1 MSPEWNATLLRV
13 MLESSLRVCLLAAA
27 VGGILLL
34 GRIRSGSVRHA
45 AWSAVLGAMILMPVL
60 SHWVPAIDVPVPSR
74 ARRVE
79 AIPAAI
85 ESVWFDPNEEFRDP
99 TAPPPAPVAVASTR
113 ESVPTTPPPPRAIW
127 PLALVGIYGAGVL
140 FLLFRLMLGWRAVH
154 AIVRASEPIDWGST
168 SQSLRSSDVR
178 RPTSD
183 VNDSGLRTPDTG
195 LLCESAL
202 VATPMTVGILA
213 PRILLPTAWKLWP
226 DEKLRAVL
234 AHEVAHVRRRDPL
247 VALLARVNLC
257 LFWFHPVAWWL
268 EKKLATTAE
277 HACDDVG
284 LRVMGEKRR
293 YAEVLLDMAEAVR
306 RAGGRVS
313 WDGVGVHGSGLLG
326 QRIDRVLRGELF
338 REVSMTRK
346 IIVALSCAIAIVLVV
361 ACRRQAAVPAPLQED
376 PAFVAQQE
384 QNKVEIDLQDG
395 ARQMTAAQVTEIE
408 AVLQRNPEDL
418 VARKRLLIFSLP
430 YGVPVPGEKDKWAP
444 RCAQVIGEQ
453 PCIALRR
460 VQILWLIEHHPD
472 SDVLGYT
479 AQISPAGGNL
489 NDPLGYAEASKLWL
503 AQTARPDA
511 SVAVLM
517 NAADFFE
524 RADKPLSEKMLLR
537 VQALDPKGPGSRR
550 LGRLYAAVAVGAAS
564 VFDRQTADAGEARGP
579 YAQAVHKK
587 LDESKDPRLLAEAAW
602 WLNYA
607 PPLAHEQDLGFD
619 PRALAKTCAERALQ
633 MDPQFLQA
641 HMILVSQRRAE
652 RDARMRKAVGNVPGE
667 AQDKALSAL
676 ADAERFEYLPSL
688 ATTAYSMGDYDGSR
702 HDEAA
707 AKTDRDRAKKYAE
720 DLLRLAPGF
729 RDSENYGTAVYAAN
743 LVLAGLT
750 LREGDGREAGRYL
763 IEASKAP
770 VNDELRYSLPG
781 PGLQMLGYM
790 LKYDVRDPVVEF
802 LERVGRFNAQGKQL
816 LDAAAQIRKGYR
828 PIWYPRD
835 TRYYPGIVPG

>member
-60 SHWVPAIDVPVPSR
+60 PHWVPAIDVPVPSR

-85 ESVWFDPNEEFRDP
+85 ESVWIDPNGEFRDP
-99 TAPPPAPVAVASTR
+99 AAPPPAPAVVASTR
-113 ESVPTTPPPPRAIW
+113 ESVSTTPPPPRAIW
-127 PLALVGIYGAGVL
+127 PLALVGVYGAGVL
-140 FLLFRLMLGWRAVH
+140 FLLFRLMLGWRAVQ
-154 AIVRASEPIDWGST
+154 AIVRASEPIDRP
-168 SQSLRSSDVR
+168 LSDLGR
-178 RPTSD
+178 
-183 VNDSGLRTPDTG
+183 RTPAIG
-195 LLCESAL
+195 LLRESAL

-213 PRILLPTAWKLWP
+213 PRILLPSAWKLWP

-234 AHEVAHVRRRDPL
+234 AHEFAHVRRRDPL

-268 EKKLATTAE
+268 ERKLATTAE
-277 HACDDVG
+277 HACDDEG

-361 ACRRQAAVPAPLQED
+361 ACRRQATAPAPLRDD
-376 PAFVAQQE
+376 PAFLAQQG
-384 QNKVEIDLQDG
+384 QNKVEIDLQDA
-395 ARQMTAAQVTEIE
+395 ARQMTVAQVAEIE
-408 AVLQRNPEDL
+408 ASLQRNPEDL
-418 VARKRLLIFSLP
+418 AARKRLLIFSVP
-430 YGVPVPGEKDKWAP
+430 YGVPISGEKDKWAP

-472 SDVLGYT
+472 NDALGYT
-479 AQISPAGGNL
+479 AQISPASGNL
-489 NDPLGYAEASKLWL
+489 NDPLGYSEASKLWL

-524 RADKPLSEKMLLR
+524 RADKPLAEKMWLR

-550 LGRLYAAVAVGAAS
+550 LGRLYAAVAVGATS
-564 VFDRQTADAGEARGP
+564 VFDRRTADAAEARSP
-579 YAQAVHKK
+579 YAQAVRKK
-587 LDESKDPRLLAEAAW
+587 LDESRDPRLLAEAAW

-607 PPLAHEQDLGFD
+607 PPWAPEQDPGFD
-619 PRALAKTCAERALQ
+619 PRAFAKTCAERALQ
-633 MDPQFLQA
+633 MDPQSLQA
-641 HMILVSQRRAE
+641 HMILVS
-652 RDARMRKAVGNVPGE
+652 
-667 AQDKALSAL
+667 
-676 ADAERFEYLPSL
+676 
-688 ATTAYSMGDYDGSR
+688 
-702 HDEAA
+702 
-707 AKTDRDRAKKYAE
+707 
-720 DLLRLAPGF
+720 
-729 RDSENYGTAVYAAN
+729 
-743 LVLAGLT
+743 
-750 LREGDGREAGRYL
+750 
-763 IEASKAP
+763 
-770 VNDELRYSLPG
+770 
-781 PGLQMLGYM
+781 
-790 LKYDVRDPVVEF
+790 
-802 LERVGRFNAQGKQL
+802 
-816 LDAAAQIRKGYR
+816 
-828 PIWYPRD
+828 
-835 TRYYPGIVPG
+835 